1 VKKTRRAHQQI
12 NYLAGGFHEVSLISP
27 DALNVDGE
35 QSMYA
40 LLSKFISNGH
50 TMELKFFYLDAD
62 SKEHINEYLAG
73 LGMAEVGNSNELV
86 RFNEDH
92 SAKELPQGAAQST
105 ILWLK

>member
-12 NYLAGGFHEVSLISP
+12 KYLAGKFHEVSLISP

-50 TMELKFFYLDAD
+50 TMELKYLFRC
-62 SKEHINEYLAG
+62 G
-73 LGMAEVGNSNELV
+73 
-86 RFNEDH
+86 F
-92 SAKELPQGAAQST
+92 QGAYQ
-105 ILWLK
+105 